1 MAYPTLQYWL
11 LPIIGSLE
19 PEERLTLV
27 RRASVPGLDITGGTQ
42 FQLSTDTSR
51 LNERGRENALDQTLR
66 ILRERLDG
74 IGIIE
79 FDIRRTEG
87 QSIEITVPISADTVM
102 IRRLLTH
109 NGRLTF
115 RLFKDGP
122 EVQRLRE
129 RIDAALSQLTQG
141 YSLGQASTGRPFSD
155 RLASLTIDEG
165 IADIV
170 VEEQS
175 YPVVRAMLAD
185 TTVQMAIQAFNR
197 ANPPAAMFVWAPEP
211 VERNGRRY
219 YPLYVVNRDPDLV
232 GSPLEAA
239 QVSEASQVTADIAP
253 FAVRIQLNDSGR
265 EDLTNISSANVGK
278 RLATGLNNRILMTL
292 PIQGRIS
299 DGRTE
304 IPGGESIEEAR
315 ILATALESGMLPL
328 DVTIT
333 SNEAVLP
340 MLEGGLDAARHG
352 GQSGLM
358 ALLLLMIFFVILY
371 KGSGAVA
378 AFGVAF
384 HLLMTAAI
392 LRLFIIAGITPLVT
406 LSSLV
411 SIVLSLVI
419 FAGMHIFLFER
430 IREELQEQNSPR
442 NAITQSF
449 EFMTK
454 ILFRTYGILI
464 LLSILFIIMGKGPL
478 LDAALTLLAGT
489 AAGLITIQ
497 FSTRTLLTTAVDSWN
512 LTKLSI

>member
-1 MAYPTLQYWL
+1 M
-11 LPIIGSLE
+11 E
-19 PEERLTLV
+19 PEERSTLV
-27 RRASVPGLDITGGTQ
+27 RRASIPGLDITGGTQ

-79 FDIRRTEG
+79 FDIRRTGE

-102 IRRLLTH
+102 IRRLITH
-109 NGRLTF
+109 NGKLTF

-129 RIDAALSQLTQG
+129 RIDSALSQTTQV
-141 YSLGQASTGRPFSD
+141 YPTEQASTGRPFSD

-175 YPVVRAMLAD
+175 YSTVRAILAD
-185 TTVQMAIQAFNR
+185 TTVLKAVQAFNR

-304 IPGGESIEEAR
+304 IPGGETIEEAR
-315 ILATALESGMLPL
+315 TLATALESGMLPL
-328 DVTIT
+328 DLKIT
-333 SNEAVLP
+333 RTEAVLP

-352 GQSGLM
+352 GQSGLI
-358 ALLLLMIFFVILY
+358 ALLVTMTFFIVLY
-371 KGSGAVA
+371 RGSGAVA
-378 AFGVAF
+378 AFGVVF

-392 LRLFIIAGITPLVT
+392 LRLCIIAGVTPLVT
-406 LSSLV
+406 LSSVV
-411 SIVLSLVI
+411 SIVLALVI

-430 IREELQEQNSPR
+430 IREELQEQNTPR
-442 NAITQSF
+442 NAITEAFQ
-449 EFMTK
+449 FMTR

-464 LLSILFIIMGKGPL
+464 LLSVLFIIMGKGPL
-478 LDAALTLLAGT
+478 LDAALTLLAGMV
-489 AAGLITIQ
+489 AGLITIQ
-497 FSTRTLLTTAVDSWN
+497 LFTRTLLTTAVDHWN